1 MTNEEIWAQVRSQA
15 KLTPSIY
22 GAVDFD
28 SLPERFAGLPG
39 EPSDLHSDDDR
50 LRRQI
55 LADAPLVE
63 RMRAYTFMGD
73 RVADPY
79 AALMPSYGFRR
90 LVDMLVQA
98 CDKGVE
104 AVEDAPPEL
113 RTYVE
118 AMERL
123 PAWLDMKLVEEGAK
137 VERAEYAILS
147 PFSIR
152 AAFIATF
159 MNKYAALPMVLT
171 GTLSNEGA
179 ARRVKET
186 ATFFATS
193 LLPGALARNGAGF
206 KAAAMV
212 RLMHSMVR
220 FNAMRKGRWDVSV
233 YGVPIP
239 QVDQMPAGLI
249 GITMM
254 STSVIQSGRTVFT
267 ESERARVEL
276 NRYRCYLLGLPETLL
291 ATTPEEILKVMLA
304 RQATLRSGYDDA
316 TCGALLRATLGAYLL
331 PDKTW
336 RSRAFDR
343 LERGFSKVF
352 FVKQFL
358 NGDKRRAEEI
368 GITIGASDRIGFI
381 AGAFGTGVRLA
392 AYKLAERIPSIAPLA
407 DRRLVAIIEGQL
419 ASYGH
424 AHFAS
429 DASTYRPVAGASG
442 KEVSS

>member
-15 KLTPSIY
+15 ELTPAIY
-22 GAVDFD
+22 GAVDFNAP
-28 SLPERFAGLPG
+28 PERFAALPG
-39 EPSDLHSDDDR
+39 ERTDLQSA
-50 LRRQI
+50 LRNQI
-55 LADAPLVE
+55 LADAELVE

-79 AALMPSYGFRR
+79 AALMPRYGFRR
-90 LVDMLVQA
+90 LVDMLVEA
-98 CDKGVE
+98 CDKGVD

-113 RTYVE
+113 RTYIE
-118 AMERL
+118 AMERV
-123 PAWLDMKLVEEGAK
+123 PAWLDMKLVEEGARA
-137 VERAEYAILS
+137 ERAASAILS

-159 MNKYAALPMVLT
+159 MNKYAALPMALT
-171 GTLSNEGA
+171 GTLSNDNA

-193 LLPGALARNGAGF
+193 VLPGALARNGAGF

-212 RLMHSMVR
+212 RLMHAMVR
-220 FNAMRKGRWDVSV
+220 FNVMRKGRWDVPV

-249 GITMM
+249 GITLM
-254 STSVIQSGRTVFT
+254 STAIVQSGRKVFT
-267 ESERARVEL
+267 DDERARVEL
-276 NRYRCYLLGLPETLL
+276 SRYRCYLLGLPETLL
-291 ATTPEEILKVMLA
+291 ATTPEDIVRVMLA

-316 TCGALLRATLGAYLL
+316 TCGALLRATLEAYL
-331 PDKTW
+331 PADKTW
-336 RSRAFDR
+336 RSRAFDQ

-358 NGDKRRAEEI
+358 NGDARRGEEI
-368 GITIGASDRIGFI
+368 GVRITGFDRIAFL
-381 AGAFGTGVRLA
+381 AGACVTGLRLA
-392 AYKLAERIPSIAPLA
+392 AYKLAERIPGVAQIA

-424 AHFAS
+424 ARFAS
-429 DASTYRPVAGASG
+429 DGASYRPATGVHGAANS
-442 KEVSS
+442 